1 MIRDIRIEG
10 YRSVRSGAMAMGR
23 LTVVTGENGVGK
35 TNLYRGLELL
45 RAAAVGD
52 LARRLALE
60 GGMASALWA
69 GAPPQDPQDEEAP
82 KPRRE
87 ARLRFGVRLDSLEYE
102 VVLGLPGPTDPALAL
117 DPAVKEERVS
127 IHVEGRRA
135 VMLER
140 KGPHIAARE
149 ADGAWRSYKG
159 ALLMAETAL
168 ATLRDPHQFPELHI
182 LQRRLADWR
191 FYHGFRSDADSPLR
205 QPQPAV
211 CAPTLDS
218 DGTNLAAA
226 LATAIHLKEGPQGV
240 ARSEVGRAV
249 EEAFQGATLEFVE
262 AAGRYLVALRSPGFP
277 RAFAA
282 PELSDGT
289 LRYLALVGALCA
301 YRRPDFIALNEPE
314 ASLHPELIAPLG
326 RLILRAAAETQILV
340 VTHSHELTRI
350 LSQEGAARVVRLE
363 KRRGETRLPED
374 EGES

>member
-1 MIRDIRIEG
+1 MIREIRIEG
-10 YRSVRSGAMAMGR
+10 YRSLRSASMAVGR
-23 LTVVTGENGVGK
+23 LSVVTGENGVGK

-52 LARRLALE
+52 LARRLAQE

-69 GAPPQDPQDEEAP
+69 GAPPLDPNDPEAS
-82 KPRRE
+82 KARRD
-87 ARLRFGVRLDSLEYE
+87 ARLKLAVRLDSLEYE

-117 DPAVKEERVS
+117 DPVVKEERVS
-127 IHVEGRRA
+127 IHMDGRRA

-140 KGPHIAARE
+140 KGPHISARE
-149 ADGAWRSYKG
+149 PDGAWRSYKG

-182 LQRRLADWR
+182 LQKRLSDWR
-191 FYHGFRSDADSPLR
+191 FYHGFRSDAESPLR

-218 DGTNLAAA
+218 DGVNLAAA
-226 LATAIHLKEGPQGV
+226 LATAIHLKEGPQGID
-240 ARSEVGRAV
+240 RSEVGRAV
-249 EEAFQGATLEFVE
+249 EEAFPGSRLEFVE
-262 AAGRYLVALRSPGFP
+262 AAGRYLVAMRSPGFP

-282 PELSDGT
+282 PELSDGV

-314 ASLHPELIAPLG
+314 ASLHPGLIGPLG
-326 RLILRAAAETQILV
+326 RLILRASAETQILV
-340 VTHSHELTRI
+340 VSHSAELAR
-350 LSQEGAARVVRLE
+350 LLEREGGGRVLRLE
-363 KRRGETRLPED
+363 KLRGETRFPE
-374 EGES
+374 SAI

>member
-1 MIRDIRIEG
+1 MIREIRIEG
-10 YRSVRSGAMAMGR
+10 YRSLRAASMAMGR
-23 LTVVTGENGVGK
+23 LSVVTGENGVGK

-52 LARRLALE
+52 LARRLAQE

-69 GAPPQDPQDEEAP
+69 GATPLDPQAPPEAP
-82 KPRRE
+82 KARRD
-87 ARLRFGVRLDSLEYE
+87 ARLKLGVRLESLEYE
-102 VVLGLPGPTDPALAL
+102 IVLGLPGPTDPALAL
-117 DPAVKEERVS
+117 DPVVKEERVS
-127 IHVEGRRA
+127 IHVDGRRA

-140 KGPHIAARE
+140 KGPHISARE
-149 ADGAWRSYKG
+149 PDGAWRSYKG

-182 LQRRLADWR
+182 LQKRLTDWR

-218 DGTNLAAA
+218 DGVNLAAA

-240 ARSEVGRAV
+240 ERSEVGRAV
-249 EEAFQGATLEFVE
+249 EEAFPGSRLEFVE
-262 AAGRYLVALRSPGFP
+262 AAGRYLVAMRTPGFP
-277 RAFAA
+277 RSFSA
-282 PELSDGT
+282 PELSDGV

-314 ASLHPELIAPLG
+314 ASLHPALIAPLG
-326 RLILRAAAETQILV
+326 RLILRASAEAQILV
-340 VTHSHELTRI
+340 VSHSDALARLLE
-350 LSQEGAARVVRLE
+350 QEGGARVLRLE
-363 KRRGETRLPED
+363 KLRGETRLPD
-374 EGES
+374 SAF

>member
-10 YRSVRSGAMAMGR
+10 YRSLRSGAMTMSR

-52 LARRLALE
+52 LARRLAQE

-69 GAPPQDPQDEEAP
+69 GSPPEDAQDQEAP
-82 KPRRE
+82 KARRE
-87 ARLRFGVRLDSLEYE
+87 ARLRFGVRMDSLEYE
-102 VVLGLPGPTDPALAL
+102 IVLGLPGPTDPALAL
-117 DPAVKEERVS
+117 DPVVKEERVS
-127 IHVEGRRA
+127 IHVDGRRA

-140 KGPHIAARE
+140 KGPHIVARE
-149 ADGAWRSYKG
+149 PDGAWRSYKG

-168 ATLRDPHQFPELHI
+168 STLRDPHQFPELHI
-182 LQRRLADWR
+182 LQKRLSDWR
-191 FYHGFRSDADSPLR
+191 FYHGFRSDAESPLR

-218 DGTNLAAA
+218 DGSNLAAA
-226 LATAIHLKEGPQGV
+226 LATAIHLKEGPQGIQ
-240 ARSEVGRAV
+240 RSEVGRAV
-249 EEAFQGATLEFVE
+249 EEAFPGGRLEFVE

-314 ASLHPELIAPLG
+314 ASLHPSLVEPLG
-326 RLILRAAAETQILV
+326 RLILRASAETQILV
-340 VTHSHELTRI
+340 VSHSDALAGV
-350 LSQEGAARVVRLE
+350 LAREPKVRLVRLE
-363 KRRGETRLPED
+363 KSRGETRLPE
-374 EGES
+374 EAL